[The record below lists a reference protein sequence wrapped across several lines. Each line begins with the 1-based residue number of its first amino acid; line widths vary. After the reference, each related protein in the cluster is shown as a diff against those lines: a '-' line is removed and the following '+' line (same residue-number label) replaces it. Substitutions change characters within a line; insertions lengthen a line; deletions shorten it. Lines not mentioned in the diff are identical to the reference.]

1 MLKPRIERR
10 ALTDLYARDMPSDR
24 LLTVPNMITLV
35 RLFCL
40 PIFLWLLFSV
50 GDKGGAAWL
59 LGGLGATDWVDG
71 WVARK
76 FNQQSSF
83 GAIFDPS
90 VDRGLFIVAVFA
102 IVVDQSMP
110 LWLGAAILFREILVA
125 GAMAI
130 ATLFGMQRFAVNVW
144 GKRYTF
150 LMMFAVP
157 LLLLAADD
165 GRGAGWVEVLAWLF
179 VVPGLVMSYT
189 TAFAYVPKIRENLR
203 IGRALRRG

>member
-1 MLKPRIERR
+1 MPRIQRR
-10 ALTDLYARDMPSDR
+10 AFGDLYARVMPSDR
-24 LLTVPNMITLV
+24 LLTVPNLITLV

-40 PIFLWLLFSV
+40 PVFLWLLFGV
-50 GDKGGAAWL
+50 EDKAGAAWL

-90 VDRGLFIVAVFA
+90 VDRGLFIVAVLA
-102 IVVDQSMP
+102 IVIDNSMP
-110 LWLGAAILFREILVA
+110 MWLAVAILFREIAVA
-125 GAMAI
+125 LAMAI
-130 ATLFGMQRFAVNVW
+130 ATSFGMQRFAVSIW

-157 LLLLAADD
+157 LMLLAADD
-165 GRGAGWVEVLAWLF
+165 GRGAQLVLVGAWVFAI
-179 VVPGLVMSYT
+179 PGLIMSYT
-189 TAFAYVPKIRENLR
+189 TAFGYIPKIRQNLHS
-203 IGRALRRG
+203 GRALRRG